1 MITHP
6 SARRG
11 FPRARRGSVLIV
23 AMIVSAVIAVSL
35 GSYLRLSTTSLKLA
49 SRSFVN
55 TAAINVAETG
65 LEQAMYALNQNQ
77 ANGVALATAWSGW
90 TTDASAHTATRTF
103 PDPAASPPNNVFA
116 VAPNASGVV
125 KVYVQNYDLAGAP
138 VIVAKSIITSTDG
151 SPPISKYIEVR
162 LSRRSLWG
170 YGIVGKDTVQMN
182 SNAKADSWI
191 SDSDNNAATAGVAF
205 PGSGRRDRGSVGVVA
220 TGNGAMTMNSN
231 AEVYGTANTGGGT
244 VTTASNVRIYGATS
258 PGTPKVDASRV
269 HRDFSFTFPAI
280 TVPTPTTFNTVSTTW
295 SDNTTI
301 PHPAGTHVSE
311 GGVYYY
317 KFAAG
322 HYINL
327 ASNKTLTITQPVVFL
342 FENHSGV
349 SSIVLASNA
358 NVNVTATKTVT
369 IYTNGNI
376 TLNSNNN
383 INLGNEAK
391 NFTIY
396 GTHASDQLF
405 DFDSNVQVYGCI
417 YAPFGRINMDSN
429 TDIFG
434 SVIGKTIQMDS
445 NSEFHY
451 DESLANSG
459 GTGGYRINRWKELQT
474 PAERATYA
482 TQLDF

>member
-1 MITHP
+1 MITLP
-6 SARRG
+6 RPRRA
-11 FPRARRGSVLIV
+11 FRRARRGSVLIV

-35 GSYLRLSTTSLKLA
+35 ASYLRLSTTSLKLA
-49 SRSFVN
+49 GRSFVN
-55 TAAINVAETG
+55 TAAINVAESG
-65 LEQAMYALNQNQ
+65 LEQALYALNQNQ
-77 ANGVALATAWSGW
+77 AHGVALATAWSGW
-90 TTDASAHTATRTF
+90 TIDSAAHTAKRTF
-103 PDPAASPPNNVFA
+103 PDPAASPPDNVFT

-138 VIVAKSIITSTDG
+138 VIVAKSIVTSTDG

-170 YGIVGKDTVQMN
+170 YGIVGKDTVRMN

-191 SDSDNNAATAGVAF
+191 SDSDNNPGTAGLAF

-220 TGNGAMTMNSN
+220 TGNGAMAMASN
-231 AEVYGTANTGGGT
+231 AEIYGTANTGGGT
-244 VTTASNVRIYGATS
+244 VTTSSNVRIYGATS

-269 HRDFSFTFPAI
+269 HRDFAFTFPAI
-280 TVPTPTTFNTVSTTW
+280 TVPTPASFNTVSASW
-295 SDNTTI
+295 SNNTTI
-301 PHPAGTHVSE
+301 PHPAGTDVAD

-327 ASNKTLTITQPVVFL
+327 ASNRTLTITQPVVL
-342 FENHSGV
+342 MFENHSGV
-349 SSIVLASNA
+349 PSIVMASNA
-358 NVNVTATKTVT
+358 NVNVTPAKTVT
-369 IYTNGNI
+369 IYTNGHI
-376 TLNSNNN
+376 VMNSNNS

-391 NFTIY
+391 NFTVY
-396 GTHASDQLF
+396 GTHPSDQLF
-405 DFDSNVQVYGCI
+405 DFDSNVQVYGCV

-459 GTGGYRINRWKELQT
+459 GTGGYRVNRWKELRT
-474 PAERATYA
+474 SAERATYA
-482 TQLDF
+482 AQLDF